1 MERIQNIDNS
11 LVGKTQVCLV
21 AGSKGTH
28 MNCAWIGS
36 KSKFSVNVYTRR
48 PQIFAKKTVTAL
60 YSNDPNKKTVGTLN
74 IVSNNP
80 REVSKGT
87 KVFIISSPVNVQETL
102 LRQLKPFVEEGAF
115 IGSVFGQG
123 GFDLIAADVF
133 GDDIQ
138 KKNLTIFSLFNIP
151 STCTVT
157 KQGEEV
163 VLIGPKAYLS
173 VCAYPLS
180 KLEAARILVE
190 SLWNT
195 PTRMIPNFL
204 NIMLTPGNQI
214 IHTGRVMGLYGNK
227 DVVHLPGVP
236 FFYTTVDDVAADN
249 MDKLSSE
256 IQIIKYTILSKYPG
270 LNLNA
275 VLPLGDRIISQY
287 GDMVQDRSTLRTIF
301 TSNTG
306 YKLMKIPM
314 VKEKKGYMINVK
326 ARIFTE
332 DIPFGLCVLKDLAE
346 MLDIDTPCITE
357 AIEWHQKLMGK
368 QFVVNGKLN
377 NDAIHETGCP
387 RRWGFKNFDS
397 LIKHY
402 TTA

>member
-1 MERIQNIDNS
+1 MQRIQNIDNS

-36 KSKFSVNVYTRR
+36 KSKFIVNVFTRR
-48 PQIFAKKTVTAL
+48 PQIFSKKTVTAL
-60 YSNDPNKKTVGTLN
+60 YSNNPNKKTVGHLN
-74 IVSNNP
+74 IVSSNP
-80 REVSKGT
+80 RDVSKGT

-102 LRQLKPFVEEGAF
+102 LRQLKPFVEDGAV

-123 GFDLIAADVF
+123 GFDLIAANVF

-157 KQGEEV
+157 KPGEEV

-180 KLEAARILVE
+180 KLEATQRLVE

-214 IHTGRVMGLYGNK
+214 IHTGRVMGLYQNQ
-227 DVVHLPGVP
+227 DVKHIPEVP
-236 FFYTTVDDVAADN
+236 FFYTT
-249 MDKLSSE
+249 
-256 IQIIKYTILSKYPG
+256 
-270 LNLNA
+270 
-275 VLPLGDRIISQY
+275 IS
-287 GDMVQDRSTLRTIF
+287 
-301 TSNTG
+301 
-306 YKLMKIPM
+306 
-314 VKEKKGYMINVK
+314 
-326 ARIFTE
+326 
-332 DIPFGLCVLKDLAE
+332 
-346 MLDIDTPCITE
+346 
-357 AIEWHQKLMGK
+357 
-368 QFVVNGKLN
+368 
-377 NDAIHETGCP
+377 
-387 RRWGFKNFDS
+387 
-397 LIKHY
+397 
-402 TTA
+402 